1 MFRAVRNILGGIAL
15 AIGLL
20 GATGAMAQ
28 TAQEIA
34 GKIQWGM
41 WVDDDGCMHWWAD
54 GGLEGYMLD
63 RVNPKTGK
71 PVCLKVNTCMVANTD
86 TLFATDSAKLTAHGR
101 KYLQDFFNPPGPL
114 AMPFTAIPTAALW
127 MNTTSACR
135 SVAPRPWPMSAARS
149 GPWLSEK
156 LAMASASRLPPIPRR
171 QGCRRIVVLKSC
183 ATGGENDEQ
192 NFPSRG
198 IAAWRHPAVWL
209 RGWL

>member
-28 TAQEIA
+28 TAPEIA

-101 KYLQDFFNPPGPL
+101 KYPVSYTHLDVYKRQGYGAAYSFKYSARPGTP
-114 AMPFTAIPTAALW
+114 AAEKP
-127 MNTTSACR
+127 N
-135 SVAPRPWPMSAARS
+135 VADEIAD
-149 GPWLSEK
+149 
-156 LAMASASRLPPIPRR
+156 SRLHDLQSLITAQQRACQESMVGR
-171 QGCRRIVVLKSC
+171 DVGVLYDLSL
-183 ATGGENDEQ
+183 
-192 NFPSRG
+192 
-198 IAAWRHPAVWL
+198 IHI
-209 RGWL
+209 